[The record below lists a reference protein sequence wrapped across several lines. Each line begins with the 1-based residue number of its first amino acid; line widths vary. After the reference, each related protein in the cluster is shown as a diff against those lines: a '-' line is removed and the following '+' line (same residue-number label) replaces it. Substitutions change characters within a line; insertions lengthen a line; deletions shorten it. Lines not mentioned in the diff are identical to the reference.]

1 MTFTTLP
8 LSVTADDIRPP
19 SANAMKRLWI
29 AFELKTQDLE
39 ERNKAYEEITDFI
52 SR

>member
-8 LSVTADDIRPP
+8 LSVTSYDIQQP
-19 SANAMKRLWI
+19 SPKAMKRLWA
-29 AFELKTQDLE
+29 AFELTTHDLE
-39 ERNKAYEEITDFI
+39 ERNKAYQEITDFI